1 MGGEPHDIEN
11 GAFYGLVVHG
21 QTQERSAGTQRDAR
35 LNSALAIKPKSSGG
49 LNF

>member
-21 QTQERSAGTQRDAR
+21 QTHECSAGTQRDAR
-35 LNSALAIKPKSSGG
+35 LNRALVRKLKSYGG